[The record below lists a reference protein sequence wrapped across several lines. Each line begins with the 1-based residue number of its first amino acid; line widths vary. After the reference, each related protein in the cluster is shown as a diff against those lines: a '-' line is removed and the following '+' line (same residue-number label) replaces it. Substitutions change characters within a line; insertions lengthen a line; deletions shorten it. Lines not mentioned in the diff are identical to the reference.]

1 MLYTTL
7 LFVHSWLRWVVLGAA
22 AFALFRSIRGATQGS
37 TYEPADR
44 RAGLIFTSALDTQ
57 VLLGLILYFV
67 SPLTPGSGEAFR
79 AAMKIREMRFF
90 AVEHVTAMVLA
101 LVAAHVASVLARKAA
116 TDAEKHK
123 RTAIGIGVSLLLVL
137 GGLPWVLR
145 PLFRLL
151 SDVAPT

>member
-37 TYEPADR
+37 SYEPADR
-44 RAGLIFTSALDTQ
+44 RAGLIFASSLDTQ
-57 VLLGLILYFV
+57 VLLGLILYVV

-90 AVEHVTAMVLA
+90 AVEHVTAMILA
-101 LVAAHVASVLARKAA
+101 LIVAHVGSVLARKAA
-116 TDAEKHK
+116 NDADKHK
-123 RTAIGIGVSLLLVL
+123 RAAISVGVSLLLVA

-145 PLFRLL
+145 PLFRM
-151 SDVAPT
+151 